1 MMSLSHSE
9 DNPNGGKTW
18 AAVQVPRRKLI
29 GRWAGSYPAPG
40 IALSN
45 ARGAWRHAAG
55 HIAFEK
61 IVELARADGFRQIA
75 IHASSQ
81 ALLAITFHGMS
92 GQSDDRHVGVGPIF
106 SFPNRRSGLESVHF
120 RHLHIHEHQIETAFR
135 DRFESL
141 AAVRSH
147 HDAVASLLEHPG

>member
-45 ARGAWRHAAG
+45 ARGARRHPAG
-55 HIAFEK
+55 HIALEK
-61 IVELARADGFRQIA
+61 IVEFARADGFRQIA

-81 ALLAITFHGMS
+81 ALLAIAFHGMS
-92 GQSDDRHVGVGPIF
+92 GQSDHGQARPGAF
-106 SFPNRRSGLESVHF
+106 FRFPNRCGGFESVHF
-120 RHLHIHEHQIETAFR
+120 RHLHIHEHQIEAAFR
-135 DRFESL
+135 ERFESL
-141 AAVRSH
+141 AAIRSYH
-147 HDAVASLLEHPG
+147 NAVTPFLK